1 MVPVGDADRW
11 LVHMR
16 VDRRFR
22 RQKPSFKGLREMSV
36 TAALVKELREK
47 SGAGMM
53 DCKKALAETN
63 GDMDAAV
70 DWLRTKGLAAAA
82 KKSGRVAA
90 EGLVAIAVAGKK
102 GAVIELN
109 AETDFVSR
117 NSEFQGFASTLAD
130 LALGVDDL
138 DALKAVDFPGTGR
151 IVADELTQ
159 KIATIGENMSLRRM
173 QAVSVNN
180 GSVVSYVHNATADGL
195 GRIGVL
201 VALES
206 TADTGV
212 LEPLGKQIAMH
223 IAATS
228 PASLSVQDLDPEAVA
243 RERDVLIE
251 QAKASG
257 KPQEIA
263 EKMVEGRMKKYYQEV
278 VLLEQTSVIDGE
290 SRIADVIAKAGKD
303 AGADIA
309 LTAFVRFNLG
319 EGIERESSDFA
330 AEVAAQLA

>member
-1 MVPVGDADRW
+1 
-11 LVHMR
+11 
-16 VDRRFR
+16 
-22 RQKPSFKGLREMSV
+22 MSV

-53 DCKKALAETN
+53 DCKKALAETD
-63 GDMDAAV
+63 GDMEAAI
-70 DWLRTKGLAAAA
+70 DWLRTKGLATAA
-82 KKSGRVAA
+82 KKSGRVAS
-90 EGLVAIAVAGKK
+90 EGLVAFSVDGTT
-102 GAVIELN
+102 GAVVELN
-109 AETDFVSR
+109 AETDFVAR
-117 NSEFQGFASTLAD
+117 NTEFQEFASTLAS
-130 LALGVDDL
+130 LSLGADDIDGLSGL
-138 DALKAVDFPGTGR
+138 DYPGTGR
-151 IVADELTQ
+151 NVAEELTH

-173 QAVSVNN
+173 AKLSVNS
-180 GSVVSYVHNATADGL
+180 GAIVSYMHNATAPGL

-206 TADTGV
+206 TADAGV
-212 LEPLGKQIAMH
+212 LEGLGKQIAMH

-228 PASLSVQDLDPEAVA
+228 PASLSIEDLDEEAVA
-243 RERDVLIE
+243 REREVLIE

-263 EKMVEGRMKKYYQEV
+263 EKMVQGRMKKYYQEV

-290 SRIADVIAKAGKD
+290 TRIADVVANTGKE

-319 EGIERESSDFA
+319 EGIEKEETDFA
-330 AEVAAQLA
+330 AEVAAQLS

>member
-1 MVPVGDADRW
+1 
-11 LVHMR
+11 
-16 VDRRFR
+16 
-22 RQKPSFKGLREMSV
+22 MSV

-53 DCKKALAETN
+53 DCKKALAETD
-63 GDMDAAV
+63 GDMEAAI
-70 DWLRTKGLAAAA
+70 DWLRTKGLATAA
-82 KKSGRVAA
+82 KKSGRVAS
-90 EGLVAIAVAGKK
+90 EGLVAFAVDGTR
-102 GAVIELN
+102 GALIELN
-109 AETDFVSR
+109 AETDFVAR
-117 NSEFQGFASTLAD
+117 NTEFQEFASTLAG
-130 LALGVDDL
+130 LALGADDIDGL
-138 DALKAVDFPGTGR
+138 SGVEYPGTGR
-151 IVADELTQ
+151 NVAEELTH

-173 QAVSVNN
+173 ASVSV
-180 GSVVSYVHNATADGL
+180 GSGAVVSYMHNATAAGL

-206 TADTGV
+206 TAGADV
-212 LEPLGKQIAMH
+212 LEGLGKQIAMH
-223 IAATS
+223 IAATA
-228 PASLSVQDLDPEAVA
+228 PASLSVDDLNKDMVQ

-263 EKMVEGRMKKYYQEV
+263 EKMVEGRMKKYYKEV

-290 SRIADVIAKAGKD
+290 TAIGDVIAKAGKD

-319 EGIERESSDFA
+319 EGIEKEETDFA
-330 AEVAAQLA
+330 AEVAAQLS

>member
-1 MVPVGDADRW
+1 
-11 LVHMR
+11 
-16 VDRRFR
+16 
-22 RQKPSFKGLREMSV
+22 MSV

-90 EGLVAIAVAGKK
+90 EGLVAIAVDDTK
-102 GAVIELN
+102 GSVVELN
-109 AETDFVSR
+109 AETDFVAR
-117 NSEFQGFASTLAD
+117 NSEFQAFASTLAR
-130 LALGVDDL
+130 LALGVDNIDG
-138 DALKAVDFPGTGR
+138 LKAADFPGTGR
-151 IVADELTQ
+151 NVADELTQ

-173 QAVSVNN
+173 ETLSVGN
-180 GSVVSYVHNATADGL
+180 GSVVSYIHNATAEGL

-206 TADTGV
+206 TADKAILDG
-212 LEPLGKQIAMH
+212 LGKQIAMH

-228 PASLSVQDLDPEAVA
+228 PASLSISDLDSEAVA

-290 SRIADVIAKAGKD
+290 TRIADVVAKAGKD

-309 LTAFVRFNLG
+309 LTGFVRFNLG
-319 EGIERESSDFA
+319 EGIERESTDFA
-330 AEVAAQLA
+330 AEVAAQLS

>member
-1 MVPVGDADRW
+1 
-11 LVHMR
+11 
-16 VDRRFR
+16 
-22 RQKPSFKGLREMSV
+22 MSV

-90 EGLVAIAVAGKK
+90 EGLVAIAVDDTK
-102 GAVIELN
+102 GSVVELN
-109 AETDFVSR
+109 AETDFVAR
-117 NSEFQGFASTLAD
+117 NSEFQAFASTLAR
-130 LALGVDDL
+130 LALGVDNIDG
-138 DALKAVDFPGTGR
+138 LKAADFPGTGR
-151 IVADELTQ
+151 NVADELTQ

-173 QAVSVNN
+173 ETLSVGS
-180 GSVVSYVHNATADGL
+180 GSVVSYIHNATADGL

-206 TADTGV
+206 TADKASLDG
-212 LEPLGKQIAMH
+212 LGKQIAMH

-228 PASLSVQDLDPEAVA
+228 PASLSISDLDPEAVA

-290 SRIADVIAKAGKD
+290 TRIADVVAKAGKD

-309 LTAFVRFNLG
+309 LTGFVRFNLG
-319 EGIERESSDFA
+319 EGIERESTDFA
-330 AEVAAQLA
+330 AEVAAQLS

>member
-1 MVPVGDADRW
+1 
-11 LVHMR
+11 
-16 VDRRFR
+16 
-22 RQKPSFKGLREMSV
+22 MSV

-53 DCKKALAETN
+53 DCKKALAEAD
-63 GDMDAAV
+63 GDMEAAI
-70 DWLRTKGLAAAA
+70 DWLRTKGLATAA
-82 KKSGRVAA
+82 KKSGRVAS
-90 EGLVAIAVAGKK
+90 EGLVSFAVDGTR

-109 AETDFVSR
+109 AETDFVAR
-117 NSEFQGFASTLAD
+117 NTEFQEFASTLAG
-130 LALGVDDL
+130 LALDAGDL
-138 DALKAVDFPGTGR
+138 DALSAADYPDTGR
-151 IVADELTQ
+151 NVAEELTH

-173 QAVSVNN
+173 ATLSV
-180 GSVVSYVHNATADGL
+180 GSGSIVSYMHNATAPGL

-206 TADTGV
+206 TAGADV
-212 LEPLGKQIAMH
+212 LEGLGKQIAMH

-228 PASLSVQDLDPEAVA
+228 PASLSVDDLDPESVQ
-243 RERDVLIE
+243 REREVLIE

-263 EKMVEGRMKKYYQEV
+263 EKMVQGRMKKYYQEV

-290 SRIADVIAKAGKD
+290 TRIADVVANAGKD

-309 LTAFVRFNLG
+309 LTGYVRFNLG
-319 EGIERESSDFA
+319 EGIEKEETDFA
-330 AEVAAQLA
+330 AEVAAQLS

>member
-1 MVPVGDADRW
+1 
-11 LVHMR
+11 
-16 VDRRFR
+16 
-22 RQKPSFKGLREMSV
+22 MSV
-36 TAALVKELREK
+36 TAALVKELRDM

-53 DCKKALAETN
+53 DCKKALAETD

-70 DWLRTKGLAAAA
+70 DWLRTKGLATAA
-82 KKSGRVAA
+82 KKSGRVAS
-90 EGLVAIAVAGKK
+90 EGLVAFAVDGQK
-102 GAVIELN
+102 GALIELN
-109 AETDFVSR
+109 AETDFVAR
-117 NSEFQGFASTLAD
+117 NTEFQEFAATLAT
-130 LALGVDDL
+130 LALTVDDVE
-138 DALKAVDFPGTGR
+138 ALSQADYPSTGR
-151 IVADELTQ
+151 NVADELTN

-173 QAVSVNN
+173 QVLSV
-180 GSVVSYVHNATADGL
+180 GSGAVVSYMHNATAPGL

-206 TADTGV
+206 TGDAEV
-212 LEPLGKQIAMH
+212 LQNLGKQIAMH

-228 PASLSVQDLDPEAVA
+228 PASLSVEDLDAEAVQ

-290 SRIADVIAKAGKD
+290 TRIADVVANAGGD
-303 AGADIA
+303 ASAEIA

-319 EGIERESSDFA
+319 EGIEKEESDFA
-330 AEVAAQLA
+330 AEVAAAAKGS

>member
-1 MVPVGDADRW
+1 
-11 LVHMR
+11 
-16 VDRRFR
+16 
-22 RQKPSFKGLREMSV
+22 MSV

-53 DCKKALAETN
+53 DCKKALAETD
-63 GDMDAAV
+63 GDMEAAI
-70 DWLRTKGLAAAA
+70 DWLRTKGLATAA
-82 KKSGRVAA
+82 KKSGRVAS
-90 EGLVAIAVAGKK
+90 EGLVSFAVDGTR

-109 AETDFVSR
+109 AETDFVAR
-117 NSEFQGFASTLAD
+117 NTEFQEFASTLAG
-130 LALGVDDL
+130 LALDSGDL
-138 DALKAVDFPGTGR
+138 DALSAADYPGTGR
-151 IVADELTQ
+151 NVAEELTH

-173 QAVSVNN
+173 ASLSV
-180 GSVVSYVHNATADGL
+180 GSGSIVSYMHSATAPGL

-206 TADTGV
+206 TASADV
-212 LEPLGKQIAMH
+212 LEGLGKQIAMH

-228 PASLSVQDLDPEAVA
+228 PASLSVDDLDPESVQ

-263 EKMVEGRMKKYYQEV
+263 EKMVQGRMKKYYQEV

-290 SRIADVIAKAGKD
+290 TRIADVVANAGKE

-309 LTAFVRFNLG
+309 LTGYVRFNLG
-319 EGIERESSDFA
+319 EGIEKEETDFA
-330 AEVAAQLA
+330 AEVAAQLS

>member
-1 MVPVGDADRW
+1 
-11 LVHMR
+11 
-16 VDRRFR
+16 
-22 RQKPSFKGLREMSV
+22 MSV

-53 DCKKALAETN
+53 DCKKALAETD
-63 GDMDAAV
+63 GDMEAAI
-70 DWLRTKGLAAAA
+70 DWLRTKGLATAA
-82 KKSGRVAA
+82 KKSGRVAS
-90 EGLVAIAVAGKK
+90 EGLVSFAVDGTR

-109 AETDFVSR
+109 AETDFVAR
-117 NSEFQGFASTLAD
+117 NTEFQEFASTLAG
-130 LALGVDDL
+130 LALDAGDL
-138 DALKAVDFPGTGR
+138 DALSAADYPDTGR
-151 IVADELTQ
+151 NVAEELTH

-173 QAVSVNN
+173 ATLSV
-180 GSVVSYVHNATADGL
+180 GSGSIVSYMHNATAPGL

-206 TADTGV
+206 TAGADV
-212 LEPLGKQIAMH
+212 LEGLGKQIAMH

-228 PASLSVQDLDPEAVA
+228 PASLSVDDLDPESVQ

-263 EKMVEGRMKKYYQEV
+263 EKMVQGRMKKYYQEV

-290 SRIADVIAKAGKD
+290 TRIADVVANAGKD

-309 LTAFVRFNLG
+309 LTGYVRFNLG
-319 EGIERESSDFA
+319 EGIEKDETDFA
-330 AEVAAQLA
+330 AEVAAQLS

>member
-1 MVPVGDADRW
+1 
-11 LVHMR
+11 
-16 VDRRFR
+16 
-22 RQKPSFKGLREMSV
+22 MSV

-53 DCKKALAETN
+53 DCKKALSETD
-63 GDMDAAV
+63 GDMEAAI
-70 DWLRTKGLAAAA
+70 DWLRTKGLATAA
-82 KKSGRVAA
+82 KKSGRVAS
-90 EGLVAIAVAGKK
+90 EGLVAFAVDGTR
-102 GAVIELN
+102 GALIELN
-109 AETDFVSR
+109 AETDFVAR
-117 NSEFQGFASTLAD
+117 NTEFQEFASTLAT
-130 LALGVDDL
+130 LALAADDIEALGGVDYPD
-138 DALKAVDFPGTGR
+138 TGR
-151 IVADELTQ
+151 NVSEELTH

-173 QAVSVNN
+173 ESVSVGS
-180 GSVVSYVHNATADGL
+180 GSVVSYMHNSTAPGL

-206 TADTGV
+206 SADTAV
-212 LEPLGKQIAMH
+212 LEELGKQIAMH

-228 PASLSVQDLDPEAVA
+228 PASLSVDDLDPESVQ

-290 SRIADVIAKAGKD
+290 TQIAGVVANAAKSAGT
-303 AGADIA
+303 DIE
-309 LTAFVRFNLG
+309 LTSFARFNLG
-319 EGIERESSDFA
+319 EGIEKEETDFA
-330 AEVAAQLA
+330 AEVAAQLS

>member
-1 MVPVGDADRW
+1 
-11 LVHMR
+11 
-16 VDRRFR
+16 
-22 RQKPSFKGLREMSV
+22 MSV

-53 DCKKALAETN
+53 DCKKALAETD
-63 GDMDAAV
+63 GDMEAAI
-70 DWLRTKGLAAAA
+70 DWLRTKGLATAA
-82 KKSGRVAA
+82 KKSGRVAS
-90 EGLVAIAVAGKK
+90 EGLVSFAVDGTR

-109 AETDFVSR
+109 AETDFVAR
-117 NSEFQGFASTLAD
+117 NTEFQEFASTLAG
-130 LALGVDDL
+130 LALDSGDL
-138 DALKAVDFPGTGR
+138 DALSATDYPGTGR
-151 IVADELTQ
+151 NVAEELTH

-173 QAVSVNN
+173 ASLSV
-180 GSVVSYVHNATADGL
+180 GSGSIVSYMHNATAPGL

-206 TADTGV
+206 TAGADV
-212 LEPLGKQIAMH
+212 LEGLGKQIAMH

-228 PASLSVQDLDPEAVA
+228 PASLSVDDLDPESVQ

-263 EKMVEGRMKKYYQEV
+263 EKMVQGRMKKYYQEV

-290 SRIADVIAKAGKD
+290 TRIADVVANAGKD

-309 LTAFVRFNLG
+309 LTGYVRFNLG
-319 EGIERESSDFA
+319 EGIEKEETDFA
-330 AEVAAQLA
+330 AEVAAQLS

>member
-1 MVPVGDADRW
+1 
-11 LVHMR
+11 
-16 VDRRFR
+16 
-22 RQKPSFKGLREMSV
+22 MSV

-90 EGLVAIAVAGKK
+90 EGLVAIAVDGSK
-102 GAVIELN
+102 GSVVELN
-109 AETDFVSR
+109 AETDFVAR
-117 NSEFQGFASTLAD
+117 NSEFQAFASTLAQ
-130 LALGVDDL
+130 LALAANDL
-138 DALKAVDFPGTGR
+138 DGLKTADFPGTGR
-151 IVADELTQ
+151 NVADELTQ

-173 QAVSVNN
+173 EILSVGS
-180 GSVVSYVHNATADGL
+180 GSVVSYIHNATADGL

-206 TADTGV
+206 TADKAI
-212 LEPLGKQIAMH
+212 LEGLGKQIAMH

-228 PASLSVQDLDPEAVA
+228 PASLSIGDLDPEAVA

-290 SRIADVIAKAGKD
+290 TRIADVVSKAGKD

-309 LTAFVRFNLG
+309 LTGFVRFNLG

-330 AEVAAQLA
+330 AEVAAQLS

>member
-1 MVPVGDADRW
+1 
-11 LVHMR
+11 
-16 VDRRFR
+16 
-22 RQKPSFKGLREMSV
+22 MSV

-53 DCKKALAETN
+53 DCKKALSETD
-63 GDMDAAV
+63 GDMEAAI
-70 DWLRTKGLAAAA
+70 DWLRTKGLATAA
-82 KKSGRVAA
+82 KKSGRVAS
-90 EGLVAIAVAGKK
+90 EGLVAFSVEGTS

-109 AETDFVSR
+109 AETDFVAR
-117 NSEFQGFASTLAD
+117 NTEFQEFAATLAT
-130 LALGVDDL
+130 LALGADDL
-138 DALKAVDFPGTGR
+138 ESLTAADYPETGR
-151 IVADELTQ
+151 NVADELTH

-173 QAVSVNN
+173 AKLSV
-180 GSVVSYVHNATADGL
+180 GAGTVVSYMHNATAPGL

-206 TADTGV
+206 TAGTDV
-212 LEPLGKQIAMH
+212 LDGLGKQIAMH

-228 PASLSVQDLDPEAVA
+228 PASLSVDDLDSETVQ

-263 EKMVEGRMKKYYQEV
+263 EKMVQGRMKKYYQEV

-290 SRIADVIAKAGKD
+290 TRIADVVANAGKD
-303 AGADIA
+303 AGAEIA
-309 LTAFVRFNLG
+309 LSAFVRFNLG
-319 EGIERESSDFA
+319 EGIEKEETDFA
-330 AEVAAQLA
+330 AEVAAQLS

>member
-1 MVPVGDADRW
+1 
-11 LVHMR
+11 
-16 VDRRFR
+16 
-22 RQKPSFKGLREMSV
+22 MSV

-53 DCKKALAETN
+53 DCKKALSETDS
-63 GDMDAAV
+63 DMEAAI
-70 DWLRTKGLAAAA
+70 DWLRTKGLATAA
-82 KKSGRVAA
+82 KKSGRVAS
-90 EGLVAIAVAGKK
+90 EGLVAFAVDETR
-102 GAVIELN
+102 GALIELN
-109 AETDFVSR
+109 AETDFVAR
-117 NSEFQGFASTLAD
+117 NTEFQEFASTLAT
-130 LALGVDDL
+130 LALAADDIEALGGVDYPD
-138 DALKAVDFPGTGR
+138 TGR
-151 IVADELTQ
+151 NVSEELTH

-173 QAVSVNN
+173 ESVSVGS
-180 GSVVSYVHNATADGL
+180 GSVVSYMHNSTAPGL

-206 TADTGV
+206 SADKAV
-212 LEPLGKQIAMH
+212 LEELGKQIAMH

-228 PASLSVQDLDPEAVA
+228 PASLSVDDLDPESVQ

-290 SRIADVIAKAGKD
+290 TQIAGVVANAAKSAGT
-303 AGADIA
+303 DIE
-309 LTAFVRFNLG
+309 LTAFARFNLG
-319 EGIERESSDFA
+319 EGIEKEETDFA
-330 AEVAAQLA
+330 AEVAAQLS

>member
-1 MVPVGDADRW
+1 
-11 LVHMR
+11 
-16 VDRRFR
+16 
-22 RQKPSFKGLREMSV
+22 MSV
-36 TAALVKELREK
+36 TAVLVKELREK

-53 DCKKALAETN
+53 DCKKALGETGGN
-63 GDMDAAV
+63 VDAAI

-90 EGLVAIAVAGKK
+90 EGLIGIAVDGTR
-102 GAVIELN
+102 GAVVELN
-109 AETDFVSR
+109 AETDFVAR
-117 NSEFQGFASTLAD
+117 NSEFQSFVLTLAN
-130 LALGVDDL
+130 LALGAPDL
-138 DALKAVDFPGTGR
+138 DSLNESDFPGTGR
-151 IVADELTQ
+151 TVAEELTQ
-159 KIATIGENMSLRRM
+159 KIATIGENMLLRRM
-173 QAVSVNN
+173 RGVEVLN
-180 GSVVSYVHNATADGL
+180 GAIVPYVHNTTAPGL

-206 TADTGV
+206 TADEEALV
-212 LEPLGKQIAMH
+212 SLGKQIAMH

-228 PASLSVQDLDPEAVA
+228 PASLSVEDLDAEAVA
-243 RERDVLIE
+243 REREVLIE

-290 SRIADVIAKAGKD
+290 TRIADVIKNAGSE
-303 AGADIA
+303 AGAEIV
-309 LTAFVRFNLG
+309 LKAFVRFNLG
-319 EGIERESSDFA
+319 EGVEKEESDFA